1 MAIFQTGIFALY
13 FKTNITKRGYI
24 EEVDI
29 KMKPQSIIWQIRLS
43 IRPLVQCLKEGLCG
57 IIE

>member
-13 FKTNITKRGYI
+13 FKTNNI